1 MIKRLREKIVDP
13 RYLEI
18 INKFLKTGI
27 QDPITKAIK
36 KTTLGI
42 PQGGILSPILCNIV
56 LHDFDECMNR
66 QIDKYNQGKK
76 RGHNREYQRLEY
88 RRRKSNSV
96 IERRK
101 LLTEMRKIGNV
112 NRFDL
117 NFRRMKYIR
126 YAYDFVILTIGTK
139 DEAIMIRN
147 NVKEYLSTNCG
158 VTLNEEKTIITNLR
172 DDNFKFLGAEITK
185 LNRNTTFIRN
195 RSTSKML
202 ATTRLLIK
210 APIKSLLKKLKET
223 GFIRQND
230 EQTYLPKH
238 VGQLTNLS
246 HYDIISHYN
255 AKIYG
260 ILNFF
265 SFASNRNKLGR
276 IV

>member
-1 MIKRLREKIVDP
+1 VIKRLREKIVDP

-101 LLTEMRKIGNV
+101 LLTEMRKIGN
-112 NRFDL
+112 
-117 NFRRMKYIR
+117 
-126 YAYDFVILTIGTK
+126 
-139 DEAIMIRN
+139 
-147 NVKEYLSTNCG
+147 
-158 VTLNEEKTIITNLR
+158 
-172 DDNFKFLGAEITK
+172 
-185 LNRNTTFIRN
+185 
-195 RSTSKML
+195 
-202 ATTRLLIK
+202 
-210 APIKSLLKKLKET
+210 
-223 GFIRQND
+223 
-230 EQTYLPKH
+230 
-238 VGQLTNLS
+238 
-246 HYDIISHYN
+246 
-255 AKIYG
+255 
-260 ILNFF
+260 
-265 SFASNRNKLGR
+265 
-276 IV
+276 